1 MATSRRS
8 EIPVGTQFSP
18 NLINLPEFL
27 KVIVQLSGDKMA
39 MQQAVFRKPVHYQR
53 QDVPPS
59 ARTASLPLEA
69 AAQYG
74 LLSPR
79 TYEATALARE
89 LAPLGEREIHARFA
103 RHILLNLNGLRMLE
117 GIKQMQADLAA
128 GLSSIEVTG
137 DTLARYLTQNGLAV
151 TEHNTAINTMRLW
164 LMKAGIFKDKESRS
178 SPWDID
184 EDKRREVLGIADE
197 TLSALDALDEPQ
209 RVFLRALCKVDP
221 SDWVKASEI
230 RDLAES
236 TEQSKVTFSRAS
248 LPKQILEPLATA
260 GLIEWRSRGTR
271 GGKTAELQ
279 TTGKF
284 SGEVLE
290 PFLAGATASLD
301 PAVTRYYKLRSED
314 IFASLESPDIY
325 QKGHALEAFAI
336 HLMRILGLRL
346 IAWRKRA
353 KDATG
358 RAEVD
363 ALMGGV
369 IGGVATTW
377 QVQCKN
383 TPGSRVALEDVAKEV
398 GIASVTKATHVLFVT
413 NGSYTRDARDFAT
426 KTMAASSLSVYLLD
440 GRDFADIRRSSA
452 SLARIIERQ
461 SQKIILERL
470 ESPTWSG

>member
-1 MATSRRS
+1 MTERRKS

-18 NLINLPEFL
+18 TLIDLPEFL
-27 KVIVQLSGDKMA
+27 RAIVAFSGDKAA
-39 MQQAVFRKPVHYQR
+39 MQKAIFRKPVHR
-53 QDVPPS
+53 TRTSVPS
-59 ARTASLPLEA
+59 SFRTASLPLEA

-89 LAPLGEREIHARFA
+89 LGPLDEKEIYARFA
-103 RHILLNLNGLRMLE
+103 RHILLNLNGLRVLE
-117 GIKQMQADLAA
+117 GIKQMQSDLAA
-128 GLSSIEVTG
+128 GLSPTDVTG

-164 LMKAGIFKDKESRS
+164 LEKAGIFKDKQSRS

-184 EDKRREVLGIADE
+184 ETRRREVLGIADE
-197 TLSALDALDEPQ
+197 TLDAIVALDQSQ
-209 RVFLRALCKVDP
+209 RDFLQALCKVDP
-221 SDWVKASEI
+221 ADWLKASEI
-230 RDLAES
+230 RDLAEL
-236 TEQSKVTFSRAS
+236 TAQSKVTFSRAS
-248 LPKQILEPLATA
+248 LPKQILEPLASA
-260 GLIEWRSRGTR
+260 GLVEWRSRGTR
-271 GGKTAELQ
+271 GGKTAELR
-279 TTGKF
+279 TTDKF
-284 SGEVLE
+284 SAEVLR
-290 PFLAGATASLD
+290 PFLARTTASLD
-301 PAVTRYYKLRSED
+301 PAVTRYYKMRSED
-314 IFASLESPDIY
+314 IFAALDSPDIY
-325 QKGHALEAFAI
+325 QKGQALEAFAI
-336 HLMRILGLRL
+336 HIMRILGLRL

-363 ALMGGV
+363 VLMGGV
-369 IGGVATTW
+369 IGGVATSW

-383 TPGSRVALEDVAKEV
+383 MRNSRVALEDIAKEV
-398 GIASVTKATHVLFVT
+398 GITAVTKATHVLFVT

-426 KTMAASSLSVYLLD
+426 KAMAASSLSIYLLD
-440 GRDFADIRRSSA
+440 GRDFADIRRGSA